1 MSAGKINFKTTGV
14 NIIDMLRFDS
24 NFRDFNLSEE
34 NAIPTEHY
42 DALHCLVFYIF
53 EKHSSL
59 TFLYV

>member
-34 NAIPTEHY
+34 NAIPTEH
-42 DALHCLVFYIF
+42 LMHYIVWYF
-53 EKHSSL
+53 ISSKNIL
-59 TFLYV
+59 L